1 MSCHC
6 FIAICNPLHY
16 MSALTS
22 TRILGTGLAAA
33 VRGFGVLSPL
43 AFLLRRLPFC
53 CAKALSHPYCLHPD
67 IMKLA
72 CADFSLHILYGLCA
86 GILVFGIGS
95 LLIVISYVMIWTT
108 IISTTSQSPVHLH
121 LPCLCC
127 LHHTLVWGGP
137 SSSCSA
143 VQYLPLCAS
152 CSQLSHLRYEQ

>member
-1 MSCHC
+1 
-6 FIAICNPLHY
+6 

-108 IISTTSQSPVHLH
+108 IISTTSQGQHLKA
-121 LPCLCC
+121 LCTC
-127 LHHTLVWGGP
+127 ISLV
-137 SSSCSA
+137 SA
-143 VQYLPLCAS
+143 VSTIHWFGEDLPPLALLSSIYLSVPPVLNS
-152 CSQLSHLRYEQ
+152 LIYGMNNKDI